1 MAPLIVSTFIIS
13 QFIAIFNWT
22 NLGVL
27 LAAGG
32 AQLLD
37 KTGFVGLPLFIC
49 FILLTW
55 FINLFVTSGSAKWSI
70 LAPIFVPMLGILKIS
85 PAFTQIIFRIGDSA
99 TNIITPI
106 QSDIPIVMG
115 FMNEYDKD
123 AGIGTLLSAS
133 IPYSLS
139 FLIVWI
145 LQMTLWYLLD
155 LPLGPGASIFI

>member
-1 MAPLIVSTFIIS
+1 MVYKC
-13 QFIAIFNWT
+13 T
-22 NLGVL
+22 NFCTNVRN
-27 LAAGG
+27 
-32 AQLLD
+32 
-37 KTGFVGLPLFIC
+37 F
-49 FILLTW
+49 
-55 FINLFVTSGSAKWSI
+55 
-70 LAPIFVPMLGILKIS
+70 KIS

-145 LQMTLWYLLD
+145 LEMTLWYLLD
-155 LPLGPGASIFI
+155 LPLRPGASIFI